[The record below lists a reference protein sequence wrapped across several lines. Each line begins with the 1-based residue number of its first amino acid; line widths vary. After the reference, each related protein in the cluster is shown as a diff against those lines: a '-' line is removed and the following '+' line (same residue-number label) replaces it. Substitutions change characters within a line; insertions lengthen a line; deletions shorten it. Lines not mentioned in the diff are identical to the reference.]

1 MPKSILLVDD
11 DPETVM
17 IVSEALA
24 GTDFKVV
31 QVRTLAEA
39 RSRISQRP
47 PDLLVLDGFLPDGSG
62 VAFIQQLRER
72 GLDLRVAYL
81 SALWRD
87 EAILGRLTGELG
99 VCRVLHKPLGVS
111 GLRLQIERCFEPA
124 RVEEPVEVS
133 AEELLVEPL
142 EPTPEP
148 GRAIPWTPGKPRP
161 PRPNNPKPKAP
172 PPPSRKKPFFPPG
185 QPLPEL
191 GALEAQRQRLRRDSP
206 DMRARLYDGL
216 SDRVEELRQTLSE
229 AAQEERGGDAV
240 LAAMEL
246 ARRVERAA
254 TDIGLLTVAV
264 SASELRGAL
273 EAVEGGHL
281 HLHEVLP
288 ALLDPLLL
296 GVHAASPGER
306 VEVADPELHL
316 ARVLLID
323 DDPQAKAPA
332 RAAARQRLVALRCA
346 RSAEEACA
354 LARTEPFDL
363 ALIRFDL
370 HQDQGG
376 VAAAEQLRAAHPGLP
391 VGFLAEGWSPAR
403 RHRAAEVGAVLT
415 APRPL
420 TGDTLSAAIRR
431 LAGPEGEPRALL
443 VDDDPNFTR
452 VMGMLLGRVGVAVV
466 AVNDP
471 ERALSALTE
480 ARPDLLILDAL
491 MPRVDGLDLC
501 RAVRTNPAWDELPV
515 VMLTGMS
522 GRDVVLA
529 GLEAGADDV
538 LLKGIDT
545 QELLARVRA
554 RIDRSR
560 AARRRADRDAR
571 TGLYNRRASAEQLAA
586 RVEEARRLRRSLSVA
601 LVRLEGSAAALD
613 AAIEPTAQALR
624 GGLRGYD
631 LLGRVGPATFLATL
645 ASTPG
650 DAALRVIRRVVEAVP
665 GQHPTDDD
673 ALRLRLGVVCFP
685 DDGGSPEELMRAA
698 LERLRER

>member
-39 RSRISQRP
+39 RSRISQRL

-62 VAFIQQLRER
+62 VAFIQSLRDR
-72 GLDLRVAYL
+72 KIDLRVAYL

-111 GLRLQIERCFEPA
+111 GLRLQIERCFEP
-124 RVEEPVEVS
+124 EPVEVD
-133 AEELLVEPL
+133 EPLEAL

-148 GRAIPWTPGKPRP
+148 GRAIPWTPGAPRP
-161 PRPNNPKPKAP
+161 PRSAPKPKTPA
-172 PPPSRKKPFFPPG
+172 PPSRKKPLFAPG
-185 QPLPEL
+185 QPVPEL

-206 DMRARLYDGL
+206 DMRARLFDGL

-229 AAQEERGGDAV
+229 ASQEERGGDAV

-246 ARRVERAA
+246 ARRVERTA
-254 TDIGLLTVAV
+254 TDIGLLSVAV
-264 SASELRGAL
+264 SAAELRGAL

-296 GVHAASPGER
+296 GVHAANPGER
-306 VEVADPELHL
+306 AEVADPELHL

-323 DDPQAKAPA
+323 DEPQSFAAA
-332 RAAARQRLVALRCA
+332 RAAARQRLFAIRCV

-354 LARTEPFDL
+354 LARAEPFDL
-363 ALIRFDL
+363 ALLRFDL
-370 HQDQGG
+370 HHEQGG
-376 VAAAEQLRAAHPGLP
+376 VSAAEQLRAAHPGLP
-391 VGFLAEGWSPAR
+391 LGFLAEAWSPAR
-403 RHRAAEVGAVLT
+403 RHRAAEIGAVLT
-415 APRPL
+415 AARPL
-420 TGDTLSAAIRR
+420 TGDTLSAALRR
-431 LAGPEGEPRALL
+431 IASPEGEPRVLL

-452 VMGMLLGRVGVAVV
+452 VMTMLLGRVGVAVT
-466 AVNDP
+466 AINDP
-471 ERALSALTE
+471 ERALGALTE
-480 ARPDLLILDAL
+480 TRPDLLIVDAL

-522 GRDVVLA
+522 GRDVVVA

-586 RVEEARRLRRSLSVA
+586 RVEEARRLRRNLSVA
-601 LVRLEGSAAALD
+601 LVRLEGPAPVIDAAL
-613 AAIEPTAQALR
+613 EPTAQALR

-631 LLGRVGPATFLATL
+631 LLGRVGPTTFLATL

-650 DAALRVIRRVVEAVP
+650 DAATRVLRRVIEAVP
-665 GQHPTDDD
+665 GQTTDEDG
-673 ALRLRLGVVCFP
+673 LRLRLGVVCFP
-685 DDGGSPEELMRAA
+685 EDGGSPEELMRAA
-698 LERLRER
+698 LERVRER

>member
-24 GTDFKVV
+24 GSDFKVV

-39 RSRISQRP
+39 RSRISQRL

-62 VAFIQQLRER
+62 VAFIQQLRDR
-72 GLDLRVAYL
+72 KIDLRVAYL

-111 GLRLQIERCFEPA
+111 GLRLQIERCFEP
-124 RVEEPVEVS
+124 EPVEVGEPL
-133 AEELLVEPL
+133 EELVEPI
-142 EPTPEP
+142 EP
-148 GRAIPWTPGKPRP
+148 GRAIPWTPGAPRP
-161 PRPNNPKPKAP
+161 PRTGPKPKAP
-172 PPPSRKKPFFPPG
+172 ATPSRKKPLFAPG
-185 QPLPEL
+185 QPVPEL

-206 DMRARLYDGL
+206 EMRARLYDGL

-229 AAQEERGGDAV
+229 ASHEERGGDAV

-246 ARRVERAA
+246 ARRIERGA
-254 TDIGLLTVAV
+254 TDIGLLSVAV

-273 EAVEGGHL
+273 EAVAGGHL

-296 GVHAASPGER
+296 GVHAANPGER
-306 VEVADPELHL
+306 AEAADPELHL

-323 DDPQAKAPA
+323 DEPRTFSAA
-332 RAAARQRLVALRCA
+332 RAAARQRLFAIRCV
-346 RSAEEACA
+346 RSAEEASA
-354 LARTEPFDL
+354 LARAEPFDL

-370 HQDQGG
+370 HHDQGG
-376 VAAAEQLRAAHPGLP
+376 VTAGEQLRAAHPGLP
-391 VGFLAEGWSPAR
+391 VGFLSEGWSPAR
-403 RHRAAEVGAVLT
+403 RHRAAEIGAVLT

-420 TGDTLSAAIRR
+420 TGDTLSAALRR
-431 LAGPEGEPRALL
+431 VASPEGEPRVLL

-452 VMGMLLGRVGVAVV
+452 VMTMLLGRVGVAVI

-471 ERALSALTE
+471 ERALGALTE
-480 ARPDLLILDAL
+480 TRPDLLILDAL

-545 QELLARVRA
+545 KELLARVRA

-586 RVEEARRLRRSLSVA
+586 RVEEARRLRRALSVA
-601 LVRLEGSAAALD
+601 LVRLEGPAAVLD

-650 DAALRVIRRVVEAVP
+650 DAAIRVIRRVIESVP
-665 GQHPTDDD
+665 GQHPTDEDG
-673 ALRLRLGVVCFP
+673 LRLRLGVVCFP
-685 DDGGSPEELMRAA
+685 EDGGSPEELMRAA
-698 LERLRER
+698 LERVRER

>member
-62 VAFIQQLRER
+62 VAFIQQLRDR
-72 GLDLRVAYL
+72 KLDLRVAYL

-111 GLRLQIERCFEPA
+111 GLRLQIERCFEP
-124 RVEEPVEVS
+124 EPVEVGEPLDVPP
-133 AEELLVEPL
+133 EELVAEP
-142 EPTPEP
+142 PSEP
-148 GRAIPWTPGKPRP
+148 GRAIPWTPGRPRP
-161 PRPNNPKPKAP
+161 PKASNKPKAP
-172 PPPSRKKPFFPPG
+172 PPPSRKRPLFAPG
-185 QPLPEL
+185 QPVPEL

-216 SDRVEELRQTLSE
+216 SDRVEELRQTLAE
-229 AAQEERGGDAV
+229 ASQEERAGDAV
-240 LAAMEL
+240 LAAIEL

-254 TDIGLLTVAV
+254 ADVGLVNVSV
-264 SASELRGAL
+264 SAAELRGAL

-306 VEVADPELHL
+306 AEAPDPELHL
-316 ARVLLID
+316 ARVLLVD
-323 DDPQAKAPA
+323 DDPQTKAAA
-332 RAAARQRLVALRCA
+332 RAAARQRLIALRCA
-346 RSAEEACA
+346 RSVEEAIA
-354 LARTEPFDL
+354 LARAEPFDL

-370 HQDQGG
+370 HHDQGG
-376 VAAAEQLRAAHPGLP
+376 IAAAEQLRAAHPGLS

-415 APRPL
+415 AARPL
-420 TGDTLSAAIRR
+420 TGDTLSAALRR
-431 LAGPEGEPRALL
+431 AAANEGEPRVLL

-452 VMGMLLGRVGVAVV
+452 VMTMLLGRVGVAVT
-466 AVNDP
+466 AINDP
-471 ERALSALTE
+471 ERALGALAE
-480 ARPDLLILDAL
+480 VRPELLILDAL

-515 VMLTGMS
+515 LMLTGMS
-522 GRDVVLA
+522 GRDVVIA

-545 QELLARVRA
+545 QELLSRVRA

-586 RVEEARRLRRSLSVA
+586 RVEEARRLRRALSLA
-601 LVRLEGSAAALD
+601 LVRLEGPDAVVDAAL
-613 AAIEPTAQALR
+613 EPTAQGLR

-645 ASTPG
+645 ASTPA
-650 DAALRVIRRVVEAVP
+650 DAAGRVIRRVIDAIP
-665 GQHPTDDD
+665 GQNPNDDD
-673 ALRLRLGVVCFP
+673 ALRLRVAVVCFP
-685 DDGGSPEELMRAA
+685 EDGGSPEELMRAA

>member
-24 GTDFKVV
+24 GADFKVV

-39 RSRISQRP
+39 RSRISQRL

-62 VAFIQQLRER
+62 VAFIQALRDR
-72 GLDLRVAYL
+72 GIDLRVAYL

-111 GLRLQIERCFEPA
+111 GLRLQIERCFGPEPIE
-124 RVEEPVEVS
+124 VGEPLEE
-133 AEELLVEPL
+133 LVEPS
-142 EPTPEP
+142 PEP
-148 GRAIPWTPGKPRP
+148 GRAIPWTPGAPRP
-161 PRPNNPKPKAP
+161 LRSAPKPKAP
-172 PPPSRKKPFFPPG
+172 AQPSRKKPLFAPG

-229 AAQEERGGDAV
+229 ASQEERGGDAV

-246 ARRVERAA
+246 ARRVERGA
-254 TDIGLLTVAV
+254 TDIGLLSVAV
-264 SASELRGAL
+264 SAAELRGAL

-296 GVHAASPGER
+296 GVHAANPGER
-306 VEVADPELHL
+306 AEVADPELHL

-323 DDPQAKAPA
+323 DEPQSFAAA
-332 RAAARQRLVALRCA
+332 RAAARQRLFAIRCV
-346 RSAEEACA
+346 RSAEEASA
-354 LARTEPFDL
+354 LARAEPFDL

-370 HQDQGG
+370 HHDQGG
-376 VAAAEQLRAAHPGLP
+376 VTAAEQLRAAHPGLP
-391 VGFLAEGWSPAR
+391 LGFLAEGWSPAR

-415 APRPL
+415 AARPL
-420 TGDTLSAAIRR
+420 NGDTLSAALRR
-431 LAGPEGEPRALL
+431 VASPEGEPRVLL
-443 VDDDPNFTR
+443 IDDDPNFTR
-452 VMGMLLGRVGVAVV
+452 VMTMLLGRVGVAVT

-480 ARPDLLILDAL
+480 TRPDLLILDAL

-522 GRDVVLA
+522 GRDVVVA

-586 RVEEARRLRRSLSVA
+586 RVEEARRLRRPLSVA
-601 LVRLEGSAAALD
+601 LVRLEGPAAVLD
-613 AAIEPTAQALR
+613 AALEPTAQALR

-645 ASTPG
+645 ASTPA
-650 DAALRVIRRVVEAVP
+650 DAAIRVIRRVIEAVP
-665 GQHPTDDD
+665 GQSQGEDS
-673 ALRLRLGVVCFP
+673 LRVRLGVVCFP
-685 DDGGSPEELMRAA
+685 EDGGSPEELMRAA
-698 LERLRER
+698 LERVRER